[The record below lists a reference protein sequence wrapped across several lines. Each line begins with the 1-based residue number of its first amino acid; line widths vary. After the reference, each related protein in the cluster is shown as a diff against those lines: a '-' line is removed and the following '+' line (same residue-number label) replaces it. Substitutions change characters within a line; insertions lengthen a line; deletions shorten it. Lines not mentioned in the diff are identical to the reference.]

1 MELCLSA
8 LLDLLEKRS
17 DSLSSPIIGVTTSIN
32 LRDYETPEQ
41 AVVMLPANYPNAIR
55 KAGGIPVLLT
65 EGDEVETLLDRL
77 DGIIIAGGRDID
89 PTRYGQEPHESTND
103 LRPEQDS
110 WESLLIASAIE
121 RDLPMLCVC
130 RGHQLLSVERGGRL
144 HQHLPETP
152 GHESHG
158 ATAGDWSNHL
168 VQIEEDSLL
177 ASVIGTETM
186 ANSGHHQ
193 GVADAG
199 DLKVVARTEDGLIEA
214 VELPGAS
221 FLLSMQWHPE
231 MIDQTKVFNALIEAA
246 RI

>member
-1 MELCLSA
+1 MALCHSA
-8 LLDLLEKRS
+8 LLVLLEKRS

-65 EGDEVETLLDRL
+65 EGDDVVTLLDRL

-89 PTRYGQEPHESTND
+89 PACYGEEPHEKTTN

-110 WESLLIASAIE
+110 WEASLITSAIE

-130 RGHQLLSVERGGRL
+130 RGHQLLSIERGGSL

-152 GHESHG
+152 GHENHG
-158 ATAGDWSNHL
+158 ATAGDWSDHP
-168 VQIEEDSLL
+168 VKIKESSLL

-199 DLKVVARTEDGLIEA
+199 DLMVVARTDDGLIEA

-231 MIDQTKVFNALIEAA
+231 MIDQTKVFDALIEAA
-246 RI
+246 RQ